1 MNSKTKNI
9 ITWILTGIAVFIFAG
24 SGIFKLVG
32 GDATT
37 EMAKGLGG
45 GSNLV
50 ILGVLELIIA
60 GLFLYP
66 RTGIVG
72 ALLMI
77 AYMGGAMAV
86 SLVTGQSVMPLII
99 IQILIWIASV
109 VRFPELGQRLF
120 NKLYYKI
127 Q

>member
-9 ITWILTGIAVFIFAG
+9 ITWILTGIVVLIFAG

-45 GSNLV
+45 ANNLI

-60 GLFLYP
+60 GLFLYS
-66 RTGIVG
+66 RTGILG
-72 ALLMI
+72 SLLMI
-77 AYMGGAMAV
+77 AYMGGALAV
-86 SLVTGQSVMPLII
+86 SLVAGQQIIPLII
-99 IQILIWIASV
+99 IQILIWVTSV
-109 VRFPELGQRLF
+109 LKFPELGQRLF
-120 NKLYYKI
+120 NKI
-127 Q
+127 